1 MHHWY
6 SSSVSPFQAKTG
18 TPVAA
23 MAAAAWSWVEKMLH
37 DDQVTWAP
45 RAVRVSMRTALQKS
59 GQIERWVSSRYLR
72 SRGQA
77 ERQKSSRTFGWLIGA
92 GADRDESQLDELC
105 CALPRKHPWLQRRTH
120 VEAAGDASTLEGL
133 RLGELEGAMA
143 ARRIEAVSSA
153 VPSSYVRAQSAPPK
167 ERRAQ
172 ACVQGRSVAVPSHGG
187 R

>member
-59 GQIERWVSSRYLR
+59 GQIERWVSPRYLR

-105 CALPRKHPWLQRRTH
+105 CALPRRHSWLQRRTH
-120 VEAAGDASTLEGL
+120 VEAAGDAGTLEGL
-133 RLGELEGAMA
+133 RLGELESDGSEDDRGGQLGRAFLICPSTAGATERA
-143 ARRIEAVSSA
+143 TGAGVCAR
-153 VPSSYVRAQSAPPK
+153 K
-167 ERRAQ
+167 ECSRTFSRR
-172 ACVQGRSVAVPSHGG
+172 
-187 R
+187 